1 MKFAILISLLFPLL
15 LSCSTETGKV
25 ESPLSVT
32 GEWVL
37 VEMAGSLVGST
48 TSGEEMHWQEKYL
61 LNPDGTFIKT
71 RDTGEEVIKTKGTY
85 ITDDT
90 TTDVQNDPQLE
101 LAVEFIYEEGNEI
114 IGTCMPS
121 SLKEYLF
128 IYKDNKMRSTWNA
141 CDGPSLIYEKEDT
154 D

>member
-1 MKFAILISLLFPLL
+1 MKNAFFLFPLISLL

-25 ESPLSVT
+25 DSLLSVT

-37 VEMAGSLVGST
+37 VEMSGSLVGST

-71 RDTGEEVIKTKGTY
+71 REIGDEIIKAEGTY
-85 ITDDT
+85 ITDNN

-101 LAVEFIYEEGNEI
+101 IAVEFIFEENNEI
-114 IGTCMPS
+114 IGSCRPA
-121 SLKEYLF
+121 SLKEYMF
-128 IYKDNKMRSTWNA
+128 IYRDQKMKSTWNA
-141 CDGPSLIYEKEDT
+141 CDGPPLLYEREK
-154 D
+154 